1 MPITAAHVEALL
13 EKDGWPCER
22 GKDAHTWR
30 SAFKGDRSS
39 FTVYVRL
46 TDDWIFFSIV
56 PFVTTPKGEREALA
70 LYRHI
75 LKLNRDMNMAKFSL
89 DEDGDLTLSVELPT
103 ENLDDSEFKD
113 ALDALSFYADRHYL
127 DVSKLASA

>member
-1 MPITAAHVEALL
+1 MPITAEHVESLL
-13 EKDGWPCER
+13 KKDGWPCER

-30 SAFKGDRSS
+30 SAFTGDRSS
-39 FTVYVRL
+39 FKFYVRL
-46 TDDWIFFSIV
+46 TDNWIFFSIV

-70 LYRHI
+70 LYRHL

-89 DEDGDLTLSVELPT
+89 DQDGDVILSVELPT

-127 DVSKLASA
+127 DVSKLAPA